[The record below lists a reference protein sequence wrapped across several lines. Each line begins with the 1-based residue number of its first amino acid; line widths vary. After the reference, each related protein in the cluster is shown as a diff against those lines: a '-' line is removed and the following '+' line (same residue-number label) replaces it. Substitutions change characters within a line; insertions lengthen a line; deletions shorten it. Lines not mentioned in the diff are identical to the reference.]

1 MRLKI
6 VCAAT
11 IFSMALFAQAGPSP
25 SKSKTEFGNEPIQVE
40 KLLKEIKVNADQIR
54 SSALTLEK
62 LAMEANAKWSDYD
75 RQWNIIKPAQERI
88 DLTMQHLEGMQAS
101 LSPTERQTVAE
112 TKKDINKIA
121 DATHDLWMRIGQQ
134 RVDLKAQA
142 LKSDVRRLDKA
153 AREIIKEVASTS

>member
-11 IFSMALFAQAGPSP
+11 IFSMAFFAQAGPSP
-25 SKSKTEFGNEPIQVE
+25 SKSKTESGNEPIQAE

-62 LAMEANAKWSDYD
+62 LAMEANAQWSDYD
-75 RQWNIIKPAQERI
+75 RQWNMIKPAQERI
-88 DLTMQHLEGMQAS
+88 DLTMQRLESMQPS
-101 LSPTERQTVAE
+101 LSPTERQAVAQTE
-112 TKKDINKIA
+112 KDLGAIA

-134 RVDLKAQA
+134 RVDLKAPA
-142 LKSDVRRLDKA
+142 LKADARRLDEA
-153 AREIIKEVASTS
+153 ARELIKEVASTS